1 MVGTEEMVRTRMTAA
16 KEAGINT
23 LRIAPVGRT
32 ANDMIQH
39 LERLVPLIK
48 SI

>member
-1 MVGTEEMVRTRMTAA
+1 VGTEQMVRTRMLAA
-16 KEAGINT
+16 KVAGINT

-32 ANDMIQH
+32 STEMIQH
-39 LERLVPLIK
+39 LERLVPLIQ